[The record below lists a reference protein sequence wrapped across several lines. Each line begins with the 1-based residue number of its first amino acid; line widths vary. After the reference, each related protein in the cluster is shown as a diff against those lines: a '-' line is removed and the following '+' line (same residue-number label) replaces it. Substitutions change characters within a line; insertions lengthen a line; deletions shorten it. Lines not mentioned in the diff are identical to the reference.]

1 MAKTGNFYHSS
12 TVTLNRASVGTSF
25 DVAKFHEH
33 DLGLDGNLAYQGSAF
48 FGYVEGLYVRVTAI
62 AGGAKTITA
71 RITCDPEGDFSFF
84 PDTEADIAA
93 GLTTT
98 NTGVVAYEFKLPIKQ
113 FFGTEKLYVFIK
125 VDAGTV
131 TLANS
136 CIVWSE

>member
-25 DVAKFHEH
+25 DVLKFHEH

-71 RITCDPEGDFSFF
+71 RITCDPEGDFTFF
-84 PDTEADIAA
+84 PDTDADIAV

-98 NTGVVAYEFKLPIKQ
+98 TTGTCAYEFKLPLKQ

-125 VDAGTV
+125 VNAGTV

>member
-12 TVTLNRASVGTSF
+12 TVTLNRTSVGTSF
-25 DVAKFHEH
+25 DVTKFHEH

-84 PDTEADIAA
+84 PDTDADIAV

-98 NTGVVAYEFKLPIKQ
+98 TTGVVAYEFKLPIKQ
-113 FFGTEKLYVFIK
+113 FFSTEKLYVFIK

>member
-12 TVTLNRASVGTSF
+12 TVTLNRASVGTTF
-25 DVAKFHEH
+25 DVLKFHEH
-33 DLGLDGNLAYQGSAF
+33 DLGLDGNLAYQGTAF
-48 FGYVEGLYVRVTAI
+48 LGYVEGLYVRVTAI

-71 RITCDPEGDFSFF
+71 RITCDPAGDFSFF
-84 PDTEADIAA
+84 PDTDADIAV

-98 NTGVVAYEFKLPIKQ
+98 TTGVAAYEFKLPLKQ